1 MDIFKKNPNEVLY
14 PGGKKHWTDVL
25 KNSGPGELMIWR
37 QPEEDFNDK
46 STLIVMPGESA
57 IFVNCGRIE
66 YVAENGTYI
75 LSTQNFPFLSRLR
88 NAFSGGISRY
98 NCVVYFV
105 RSAATKELR
114 WGTSTPIQVRDKVWG
129 VRADVRVRGI
139 YKLRIADPAKFLSG
153 LLGNNVRFGTQ
164 EELDDYF
171 AGEFQGK
178 IKSEVSKFLNSL
190 DQELI
195 GIDAYMDEISRKIK
209 PSINEIVSEY
219 GLSCESFALAGID
232 VDKTKYDTLDEAQMQ
247 LIAKTKGFQGDKA
260 GLDILGSDWSKVQ
273 GVEIMKSIANNPGTA
288 GDMVSAGA
296 GFGMG
301 MGMAGAMG
309 TIAQQ
314 VFSPMGNFTAPA
326 QPEPPKP
333 ADKKDFSQDSVE
345 LLTKLKQLLDAGLI
359 EQSEYDAKKSEVLA
373 AMMSGAAPELNQPRI
388 KTDAE
393 KMVFISYSSKEIDI
407 ASQIRMVLE
416 ANGINCWMAPKS
428 IPAGS
433 DYGTEIPKA
442 IERCKAFLLVLS
454 EQSQQSQWVPKEVG
468 MAIGL
473 GKVVIPYHIDNSSIT
488 SAFNFYLTNSQR
500 IDAYNSSSEAFRQ
513 LTDRINGLLNN

>member
-1 MDIFKKNPNEVLY
+1 MSIFKKNPNEVLY
-14 PGGKKHWTDVL
+14 PGGQKHWTDVL
-25 KNSGPGELMIWR
+25 KNSGPGEVMIWR

-57 IFVNCGRIE
+57 IFVNCGKIE

-105 RSAATKELR
+105 RSADTKELR
-114 WGTSTPIQVRDKVWG
+114 WGTATPIQVRDKVWG
-129 VRADVRVRGI
+129 VRTDVRVRGI
-139 YKLRIADPAKFLSG
+139 YKLRIADPAKFLSR
-153 LLGNNVRFGTQ
+153 LLGNNVQFGVQ
-164 EELDDYF
+164 EELDNYF

-190 DQELI
+190 EQELI
-195 GIDAYMDEISRKIK
+195 GIDAYMDEISQKIK
-209 PSINEIVSEY
+209 PSIDTIVSEY
-219 GLSCESFALAGID
+219 GLACVSFALAGID

-247 LIAKTKGFQGDKA
+247 LIARTKGYQGDKA
-260 GLDILGSDWSKVQ
+260 GLDILGGDWSKVQ

-314 VFSPMGNFTAPA
+314 VFSPMGNFASPA

-333 ADKKDFSQDSVE
+333 AEKKDSSQDAVE
-345 LLTKLKQLLDAGLI
+345 LLTKLKQMLDAGLI
-359 EQSEYDAKKSEVLA
+359 EQSEYDAKKAEVLS
-373 AMMSGAAPELNQPRI
+373 AMMSGSAPQTNQPP
-388 KTDAE
+388 KNADPE
-393 KMVFISYSSKEIDI
+393 KIVFISYSSKELQV
-407 ASQIRMVLE
+407 ATQIRMVLE

-442 IERCKAFLLVLS
+442 IEKCKVLLLILS
-454 EQSQQSQWVPKEVG
+454 EQSQQSQWVPKEIG

-473 GKVVIPYHIDNSSIT
+473 GKVVVPFHIDNSTIT
-488 SAFNFYLTNSQR
+488 EAFNFYLTNSQR
-500 IDAYNSSSEAFRQ
+500 IDAYNRSSDVFQE
-513 LTDRINGLLNN
+513 LTDRIKGLLNN